1 MRLDAVAWP
10 LRSSASDSQ
19 RVWCKKKKGAART
32 RLGVVRTLAKGMSP
46 LVPWLWLSTL
56 DLCEVFPGKKNERGE
71 ERRRGRETER
81 ERGVHTGVVGLF
93 PFLTQQFLHTF
104 QSSES
109 W

>member
-1 MRLDAVAWP
+1 MT
-10 LRSSASDSQ
+10 LREFGA
-19 RVWCKKKKGAART
+19 KKKGAART
-32 RLGVVRTLAKGMSP
+32 RLGVVRTL
-46 LVPWLWLSTL
+46 PWLWLSTL

-71 ERRRGRETER
+71 ERTRGRETER
-81 ERGVHTGVVGLF
+81 EKGVHTGVVGLF